1 MPNRRL
7 LRGLTHGLVV
17 CLSLGVT
24 SGVLALNHGSPSAS
38 ASVKRTHDTT
48 STTEAPVTTLPPTTI
63 PPTTVAPAPA
73 PTTTRP
79 AATPTTARPRPTTT
93 TPPKP
98 VSHVS
103 KASGIPSGTPEE
115 RGQQALALINYP
127 WQQLGYTVSFEPGRE
142 TYLGLTESG
151 SRIIHIFVR
160 DNESLDT
167 LARTIGHEMGH
178 ALDFS
183 MTSDDERAHY
193 IAIRGIN
200 ATVDTWYGCDACE
213 DYSTAAGDWAETF
226 QYFLFGPGQ
235 YYSKMGPPPSADQL
249 AQLASIFAPQ

>member
-1 MPNRRL
+1 
-7 LRGLTHGLVV
+7 
-17 CLSLGVT
+17 VT
-24 SGVLALNHGSPSAS
+24 SGVLAFNHGSPTAS
-38 ASVKRTHDTT
+38 ASVKRSQDTT
-48 STTEAPVTTLPPTTI
+48 TTEAPVTTLPPTT
-63 PPTTVAPAPA
+63 PPTTVAPSPA
-73 PTTTRP
+73 PTTPRP
-79 AATPTTARPRPTTT
+79 VATPTTARPRSTTT
-93 TPPKP
+93 APQP

-103 KASGIPSGTPEE
+103 KASGVPSGTPEQ
-115 RGQQALALINYP
+115 RGQQALATINYP
-127 WQQLGYTVSFEPGRE
+127 WQQLGYTISFEPGRE

-183 MTSDDERAHY
+183 MTSDDERAQY

-235 YYSKMGPPPSADQL
+235 YYSKMGPPPSA
-249 AQLASIFAPQ
+249 AQLSQLSAIFAPQ